1 MRTILLSFLIC
12 LPFIARSL
20 DAGVT
25 YVAYATPDKTYVE
38 VSLEIAGATV
48 ATKQIDSL
56 RYEAAVEVLMVVR
69 RGDTIVNFE
78 KYALRG
84 VLMFQAQVLL
94 DVRRLAIPPGTY
106 TLEVTMQDLN
116 DAGNRGVF
124 RTPFQVAI
132 EPGLHLT
139 DLQLL
144 RALRPDTAATR
155 FAKNGLYQ
163 EPLPFRF
170 YDRSARYLYAYAE
183 MYSTPSAT
191 ARAADSYAVRYFLE
205 QEINTDS
212 LRLIAGGNQR
222 KKTARLIPVAVQMD
236 ISQLPSGNYW
246 FTMEVRDNAG
256 AVLAR
261 RRVAFQR
268 SNPFLGGVDS
278 MSVTAIGQEF
288 VRQLDHAA
296 LRYALRAIG
305 PLFSGSDI
313 ALLQNAL
320 QTDDTTTM
328 RFVLFRHFAAQNPN
342 SPEMAYKEFMEVA
355 KVVDKKFHSGFR
367 YGFETDRGRIFLRYG
382 RPDDLIHVEDDPGAP
397 PYEVWV
403 YYDFP
408 KTRQKNVKFLFYNP
422 SLAGDDYIVL
432 HSSARGEVNNKRWER
447 DLYQRNAGEQYNGDN
462 YHDATE
468 MQRNNNR
475 NARIYFEDF

>member
-1 MRTILLSFLIC
+1 MKNTLFTLLLIC
-12 LPFIARSL
+12 LPLAARSL

-25 YVAYATPDKTYVE
+25 YVVYATPEKTYVE
-38 VSLEIAGATV
+38 VSLEIAGSTV
-48 ATKQIDSL
+48 ATKPLDSL
-56 RYEAAVEVLMVVR
+56 RHEAAVEVLLVVR
-69 RGDTIVNFE
+69 RGDTIVNYE

-84 VLMFQAQVLL
+84 VLTFQAQVLL

-106 TLEVTMQDLN
+106 TLEVTLHDLH
-116 DAGNRGVF
+116 DAGNRSVY
-124 RTPFQVAI
+124 RTPFEVAI
-132 EPGLHLT
+132 APGLHLS

-144 RALRPDTAATR
+144 RIMRPDTASNR
-155 FAKNGLYQ
+155 FTKNGLYQ

-170 YDRSARYLYAYAE
+170 YDRSARYLYGYAE
-183 MYSTPSAT
+183 MYHT
-191 ARAADSYAVRYFLE
+191 APPTNHYSVRYYVE
-205 QEINTDS
+205 QEISADS
-212 LRLIAGGNQR
+212 VRLIAGGNQR
-222 KKTARLIPVAVQMD
+222 KKPGQMVPIAVQMD
-236 ISQLPSGNYW
+236 ISQLPSGNYR
-246 FTMEVRDNAG
+246 FTVEVRDHLG
-256 AVLAR
+256 ALLTR

-268 SNPFLGGVDS
+268 SNPFLNGVDTMS
-278 MSVTAIGQEF
+278 MAAIGQEF

-305 PLFSGSDI
+305 PLFRGGDV

-328 RFVLFRHFAAQNPN
+328 RFVLFRHFAAENPN
-342 SPEMAYKEFMEVA
+342 SPEMAYRQYMEVA
-355 KVVDKKFHSGFR
+355 KVVDKQFHSGFR

-422 SLAGDDYIVL
+422 SLAGDDFIVL
-432 HSSARGEVNNKRWER
+432 HSNARGEVNNQRWER
-447 DLYQRNAGEQYNGDN
+447 DLYQRNAGEQYSGDN